1 MHFSGR
7 NHIVVRDFLLQHHPH
22 HLHVVLRIP
31 PVAPRI
37 DVAHVEAFLQSAVN
51 PRHRHRDLARH
62 EGLAPPRRLVVEQ
75 YPIAGVKVVRF
86 PVILRDPEA
95 VLLCNRVRT
104 ARIERR
110 RLALRNLL
118 HLAVEFGGRCLV
130 KPRRNPGLLDRVQQ
144 PQSPDRIGLRR
155 VLRNLETHLHVAL
168 RAEVVDFGGLDLLD
182 QAAQVRRIG
191 QVSVVQEQPYSVQ
204 MRIAVQMVD
213 PPRVE
218 AARTPDDA
226 VHLVALLQQQL
237 GQIGTIL
244 TRYARNQCSFH
255 VFTPQSH
262 FRPDCAAARSRIRAS
277 RQYNMQTAAVQPPS
291 AEAPF

>member
-1 MHFSGR
+1 MHFAGR
-7 NHIVVRDFLLQHHPH
+7 NHIIVRGFLLQHQPH
-22 HLHVVLRIP
+22 RPDIIRSIP
-31 PVAPRI
+31 PVAAGI
-37 DVAHVEAFLQSAVN
+37 DIAHIEALLQSAVN
-51 PRHRHRDLARH
+51 PRRRHRDLARH
-62 EGLAPPRRLVVEQ
+62 EGLAPPRRLVIEQ
-75 YPIAGVKVVRF
+75 YPVAGVKIIRF

-95 VLLCNRVRT
+95 VQFRNRIRT
-104 ARIERR
+104 ARMKRSLFRLRHFRDFSVKLRSR
-110 RLALRNLL
+110 RLIEA
-118 HLAVEFGGRCLV
+118 GGH
-130 KPRRNPGLLDRVQQ
+130 PGFPDRVQQ
-144 PQSPDRIGLRR
+144 PQSPQCVSLRR
-155 VLRNLETHLHVAL
+155 VLRNLEAHPHVTLRTEIVHLI
-168 RAEVVDFGGLDLLD
+168 RSDLFD
-182 QAAQVRRIG
+182 QPVQVRRIG

-226 VHLVALLQQQL
+226 VHLVPLLQQQL
-237 GQIGTIL
+237 GQIGTVL